1 MTAALMKDGDP
12 DEKKNWKG
20 RRKRKVFKEMTM
32 VMMVMMITNR
42 DYDLISFGRQILI
55 KLINDILH

>member
-1 MTAALMKDGDP
+1 MEIQMRKRS
-12 DEKKNWKG
+12 WKG
-20 RRKRKVFKEMTM
+20 RWKRKVCKEMTM